1 MVMNLQYILGIAVF
15 ACTVIAYAVFLIL
28 GKIWRRDFEAQGIK
42 YWTTSKG
49 ERVSI
54 LINSIWKP
62 RLVASLYTL
71 AYFTNGYT
79 RVTFSIWI
87 PFFLLNKRGLD
98 TIEAAL
104 FVGLIYVSW
113 SWKMFIG
120 IIMDAFPLKFRENH
134 YRRLPWFFLAGLLYL
149 VSAVLFLVSDPN
161 IMPIWSL
168 FFPTILL
175 VTTAGAILDISADS
189 YAVDVTPPEWHGRV
203 LGTASRLGR
212 VIGGGLAS
220 ILPPYLLRIGDYKL
234 VFLVASITGLFAF
247 LCLIQKEPPLEKE
260 RVFSREAIAFT
271 FTEKTVLI
279 GCLTMFI
286 YSFSLRPIASSLGGM
301 FAFIL
306 KEIVGV
312 SHDLVGRISLIT
324 LLSGFPAS
332 FIGGWASDKWG
343 HKRVLIVSSLAL
355 GASGLLWINLKE
367 GLVYWFTVSAIIL
380 NFFYTI
386 NLASLLAL
394 MGDITPLALSSTVYQ
409 MYMSFIWIG
418 NIPVSV
424 IVGYL
429 ISVNLQLCI
438 ALMILFTVLMA
449 VIARGIEPYEIGKAT
464 IT

>member
-15 ACTVIAYAVFLIL
+15 VCTVIAYAVFLIL
-28 GKIWRRDFEAQGIK
+28 GKIWRRDFEAEGIK

-87 PFFLLNKRGLD
+87 PFFLLNQRGLD

-149 VSAVLFLVSDPN
+149 ASAVLFLVSDPN
-161 IMPIWSL
+161 TMPIWSF

-212 VIGGGLAS
+212 VIGGALAS

-234 VFLVASITGLFAF
+234 VFLVASVTGLFAF

-312 SHDLVGRISLIT
+312 SPDLVGRISLIT

-438 ALMILFTVLMA
+438 ALMIFFTVLMA

>member
-15 ACTVIAYAVFLIL
+15 ACTVIAYAIFLIL
-28 GKIWRRDFEAQGIK
+28 GKIWRRDFEAEGIK
-42 YWTTSKG
+42 YWTTPKG

-87 PFFLLNKRGLD
+87 PFFLLNQRGLD
-98 TIEAAL
+98 TVEAAL

-120 IIMDAFPLKFRENH
+120 IVMDAFPLNFRGNH
-134 YRRLPWFFLAGLLYL
+134 YRRLPWFFLAGLLY
-149 VSAVLFLVSDPN
+149 VISALLFLVSDPN
-161 IMPIWSL
+161 TMPIWAL

-189 YAVDVTPPEWHGRV
+189 YAVDATPPEWHGRV

-234 VFLVASITGLFAF
+234 VFLVASITGLAAF
-247 LCLIQKEPPLEKE
+247 LCLVQKEPTLEKE

-312 SHDLVGRISLIT
+312 SPDLVGRISLIT

-332 FIGGWASDKWG
+332 ILGGWASDKWG
-343 HKRVLIVSSLAL
+343 HKRVLIASSLAL

-438 ALMILFTVLMA
+438 ALMIFFTLLMA

>member
-1 MVMNLQYILGIAVF
+1 MAVNLQYLLGIAVF
-15 ACTVIAYAVFLIL
+15 ACTVVAYAIFLIL
-28 GKIWRRDFEAQGIK
+28 GKTWRKDFEAEGIK
-42 YWTTSKG
+42 YWTTPKG
-49 ERVSI
+49 ERVST
-54 LINSIWKP
+54 LVKSIWKP
-62 RLVASLYTL
+62 RLVTSLYTL

-87 PFFLLNKRGLD
+87 PFFILNQRGLG
-98 TIEAAL
+98 TVETAL

-120 IIMDAFPLKFRENH
+120 IFMDAFPLKFRENH

-149 VSAVLFLVSDPN
+149 ASSLLFIVSDPN
-161 IMPIWSL
+161 TMPIWTV
-168 FFPTILL
+168 FFPIILL

-189 YAVDVTPPEWHGRV
+189 YAVDATPPEWHGRV

-234 VFLVASITGLFAF
+234 VFLIASITGLFSF
-247 LCLIQKEPPLEKE
+247 LCLILKEPPLERE
-260 RVFSREAIAFT
+260 RVFSKEAIAFS
-271 FTEKTVLI
+271 FTEKTVLF
-279 GCLTMFI
+279 GCLTMLI
-286 YSFSLRPIASSLGGM
+286 YAFSLRPIASSLGGM

-312 SHDLVGRISLIT
+312 SPELVGRISLVT

-332 FIGGWASDKWG
+332 IIGGWASDKWG
-343 HKRVLIVSSLAL
+343 HKKVLVASSLAL
-355 GASGLLWINLKE
+355 GASGLLWINLEE
-367 GLVYWFTVSAIIL
+367 GLIYWFTVSAIII

-394 MGDITPLALSSTVYQ
+394 MADITPLALSSTVFQ

-429 ISVNLQLCI
+429 LSTNLQLC
-438 ALMILFTVLMA
+438 LTFMIFFTVLMA
-449 VIARGIEPYEIGKAT
+449 VIARWIEPYEIGKAT
-464 IT
+464 VT